1 MMDSLNI
8 VSKAHGSISSGIKS
22 GGAHGVHEVH
32 EGSFMFFFVIILI
45 LILVAFV
52 IFIHKNNKFKQ
63 QMRFWYFK
71 LLIKMNKL
79 EKIKENL
86 SRLLKNGRVDDVIQL
101 FDSIKES
108 PEFSSFGPD
117 DKVECEKIYNKA
129 INKKKEEIIECC
141 INDIKLFLEEKNWS
155 DAEKSVSG
163 IESEISLYVGEKSKE
178 FQVTIDNL
186 KKEIKKQEIA
196 TITSEIH
203 KLVDKGEIKEALS
216 LFDVK
221 TRRYS
226 IVDLSETD
234 SFLRKKVDDLIC
246 SLLNSEK
253 TEDAVAIIQS
263 LKLVEQ
269 YKSLSFVDD
278 YNQLVQKKIAGKIEG
293 FIKSLKLIDADNLL
307 SKNQDFLPA
316 KIIAEFRKRIN
327 DENINK
333 FAKIIESF
341 DNAIAN
347 GLVEEAETCIAK
359 ASSCKYVD
367 KSILDGKKHIL
378 EDLKKR
384 LEAEKS
390 FEKEI
395 PLLIMPWFN
404 EPKKKDAGEDADPL
418 CIVRKD
424 RTWGVLGVFDG
435 MGGAGARKYVHKDT
449 GEEHTAAYW
458 ASRIVKSSVEVLLNE
473 RPVGKDPVEYIEE
486 NLHNT
491 IVEKLNDAIVNFP
504 SASTTMSKM
513 IRKLPT
519 TLALCAFKVDEDF
532 VDIRCYWAGDS
543 RVYLLNKNGVTLLT
557 IDDADAPDGDP
568 FSPANMDLAM
578 NNTVCQDREF
588 RINKSLLKLKLEKDN
603 PFVLIPC
610 TDGCFGYYKN
620 PIEFESMLR
629 SQLLNSNDEDNWSDK
644 IKKAIID
651 NIQQD
656 DFSMSIISLGV
667 NSFAELKDCL
677 SHIKGNILF
686 DSYFEWRDGIINGI
700 ASLQSQIEECNEKM
714 FEIRGKKE
722 KLIETSKQ
730 YDEDLDLFIRKWK
743 EQEEIAKRYDV
754 NFGSI
759 EGSNAYMAIKKK
771 IDNKNNSITLLDDE
785 FEKIHNNWS
794 MLKERLEKMQLE
806 SDRRNNE
813 WYEKYKLTI
822 SIVKP
827 SGTI

>member
-1 MMDSLNI
+1 MVDSLNI
-8 VSKAHGSISSGIKS
+8 VSKAHDSISSGIKS
-22 GGAHGVHEVH
+22 SGAYGVHEVH
-32 EGSFMFFFVIILI
+32 ERSFMFFFVIILI
-45 LILVAFV
+45 LILVALV

-79 EKIKENL
+79 EKIKEKL
-86 SRLLKNGRVDDVIQL
+86 SRLLKNDRVDEVIQL

-108 PEFSSFGPD
+108 PKFSSFLLD
-117 DKVECEKIYNKA
+117 DKAECEKIYNKA
-129 INKKKEEIIECC
+129 IKKKKEKRIECC

-155 DAEKSVSG
+155 DAEKSVSD
-163 IESEISLYVGEKSKE
+163 IENEISVYVGEKSKE

-186 KKEIKKQEIA
+186 KREIKKQEIT
-196 TITSEIH
+196 TICSEIH

-221 TRRYS
+221 IRKYS

-234 SFLRKKVDDLIC
+234 SFLRKKVDELIS

-253 TEDAVAIIQS
+253 VEDVVVIIQS

-269 YKSLSFVDD
+269 YKRLSFVDN
-278 YNQLVQKKIAGKIEG
+278 YNQLVQKKIVEKIEG

-316 KIIAEFRKRIN
+316 KIIAELRQRIN

-347 GLVEEAETCIAK
+347 GLVEEAETCINTAN
-359 ASSCKYVD
+359 SCKYVD
-367 KSILDGKKHIL
+367 KSILDGKKLAL

-384 LEAEKS
+384 KKTEKS

-404 EPKKKDAGEDADPL
+404 EPKKRDAGEDADPL
-418 CIVRKD
+418 CLARKD
-424 RTWGVLGVFDG
+424 RTWGVVGVFDG

-449 GEEHTAAYW
+449 GEEHSAAYW

-473 RPVGKDPVEYIEE
+473 RPIGKDPIEYIED
-486 NLHNT
+486 NLHNA
-491 IVEKLNDAIVNFP
+491 IVEQLNDAIVNFP

-519 TLALCAFKVDEDF
+519 TLALCMFKVEDDF

-588 RINKSLLKLKLEKDN
+588 KINKSFLKLKLEKDN

-629 SQLLNSNDEDNWSDK
+629 SQLLNSNDEEHWSEK
-644 IKKAIID
+644 IKKAIVD

-656 DFSMSIISLGV
+656 DFSMCIISLGV
-667 NSFAELKDCL
+667 NSFVELKNCL
-677 SHIKGNILF
+677 SHIKSSTLF
-686 DSYFEWRDGIINGI
+686 DSYFKWRNEVINDI
-700 ASLQSQIEECNEKM
+700 ESLQEQIDKCNEQIL
-714 FEIRGKKE
+714 EIRGKKE
-722 KLIETSKQ
+722 KLEKDSKQ
-730 YDEDLDLFIRKWK
+730 YDEDLNSFMSKWK
-743 EQEEIAKRYDV
+743 EQEKIAKRYDV
-754 NFGSI
+754 NLGSI
-759 EGSNAYMAIKKK
+759 EGSNVYMAIKEK
-771 IDNKNNSITLLDDE
+771 IDNRNGRVNSLNNELKN
-785 FEKIHNNWS
+785 IHNKWDE
-794 MLKERLEKMQLE
+794 LKDSLEKLQIE

-813 WYEKYKLTI
+813 WYKEYKLTI
-822 SIVKP
+822 SIVEP

>member
-1 MMDSLNI
+1 MADSLNI

-22 GGAHGVHEVH
+22 SGAHGVNEVH

-52 IFIHKNNKFKQ
+52 IYIYKNNKFKQ

-71 LLIKMNKL
+71 LLIKMNKP

-86 SRLLKNGRVDDVIQL
+86 SRLLSNGRVDEVIQL
-101 FDSIKES
+101 LDSIKES
-108 PEFSSFGPD
+108 PEFSSFYPD
-117 DKVECEKIYNKA
+117 DKAECENIYNKA
-129 INKKKEEIIECC
+129 TNKKKEERIECC
-141 INDIKLFLEEKNWS
+141 INDIKLFLEDKNWS
-155 DAEKSVSG
+155 DAEKSMSG
-163 IESEISLYVGEKSKE
+163 IESEMSVYDGEKLKE
-178 FQVTIDNL
+178 FQVAIDNL
-186 KKEIKKQEIA
+186 KKEIKKQEI
-196 TITSEIH
+196 TTVCSEIH

-221 TRRYS
+221 TRKYS

-234 SFLRKKVDDLIC
+234 SFLRKKVDDLIS
-246 SLLNSEK
+246 SLLYSEK
-253 TEDAVAIIQS
+253 IEDAVAIIQS
-263 LKLVEQ
+263 LKSVEQ

-278 YNQLVQKKIAGKIEG
+278 YYQLVQKKLTGEIEG
-293 FIKSLKLIDADNLL
+293 FIKLLKLIDAENLL

-316 KIIAEFRKRIN
+316 KIVAEFRKKIN
-327 DENINK
+327 DENINN
-333 FAKIIESF
+333 FAKIIALF

-347 GLVEEAETCIAK
+347 GLVGEAEIYITK

-367 KSILDGKKHIL
+367 KSILDAKKHIL

-384 LEAEKS
+384 LETEKS
-390 FEKEI
+390 FEKDI

-424 RTWGVLGVFDG
+424 RTWGVVGVFDG
-435 MGGAGARKYVHKDT
+435 MGGAGARKYVHKET
-449 GEEHTAAYW
+449 GEEHTSAYW

-473 RPVGKDPVEYIEE
+473 RPIGKDPIENIEE
-486 NLHNT
+486 NLHKT
-491 IVEKLNDAIVNFP
+491 LVEKLNDAIVNFP

-519 TLALCAFKVDEDF
+519 TLALCAFKVEDDF
-532 VDIRCYWAGDS
+532 VTIRCYWAGDS
-543 RVYLLNKNGVTLLT
+543 RVYLINKNGVTLLT

-588 RINKSLLKLKLEKDN
+588 RINKSVLKLKLEKDN

-620 PIEFESMLR
+620 PIEFEFMLR
-629 SQLLNSNDEDNWSDK
+629 SQLLNSSDEANWSEN
-644 IKKAIID
+644 IKKAIIE

-656 DFSMSIISLGV
+656 DFSMSIISLGA
-667 NSFAELKDCL
+667 NSFVELKNHL
-677 SHIKGNILF
+677 SLTKGNHLF
-686 DSYFEWRDGIINGI
+686 DSYFEWRDGVINGI
-700 ASLQSQIEECNEKM
+700 ASLQNQIEECNEQM
-714 FEIRGKKE
+714 SEIRDKKE
-722 KLIETSKQ
+722 KLKEISKQ
-730 YDEDLDLFIRKWK
+730 YDEDLDLFMLKWK
-743 EQEEIAKRYDV
+743 EQEEIVKKYDV
-754 NFGSI
+754 NLESI
-759 EGSNAYMAIKKK
+759 EGSNAYIAIKKM
-771 IDNKNNSITLLDDE
+771 IDDKKNSLASLDNE
-785 FEKIHNNWS
+785 FEDLHNNWIKLKGS
-794 MLKERLEKMQLE
+794 MEELQLE
-806 SDRRNNE
+806 SDKKNNE

>member
-1 MMDSLNI
+1 MVDSLNI

-22 GGAHGVHEVH
+22 SGAHGVHEVH

-86 SRLLKNGRVDDVIQL
+86 SRLLKNGRVDEVIQL
-101 FDSIKES
+101 FDSVKES
-108 PEFSSFGPD
+108 PEFLSFGPD

-129 INKKKEEIIECC
+129 INKKKEEKIKCC

-155 DAEKSVSG
+155 DAEKSVLG

-196 TITSEIH
+196 TITSEIN

-221 TRRYS
+221 TRKYS

-234 SFLRKKVDDLIC
+234 SFLRKKVDDLIY
-246 SLLNSEK
+246 SLLDSEK

-333 FAKIIESF
+333 FAKTIESF

-367 KSILDGKKHIL
+367 KSILDGKKLIL

-384 LEAEKS
+384 IKTEKS

-404 EPKKKDAGEDADPL
+404 EPKKRDAGEDADPL
-418 CIVRKD
+418 CLARKD

-473 RPVGKDPVEYIEE
+473 RPVGKDPIEYIEE

-519 TLALCAFKVDEDF
+519 TLALCAFKVEDDF

-543 RVYLLNKNGVTLLT
+543 RVYLLTKNGVTLLT

-588 RINKSLLKLKLEKDN
+588 RINKSVLKLKLEKGN

-629 SQLLNSNDEDNWSDK
+629 SQLLNSSDEANWSEN
-644 IKKAIID
+644 IKKAIIE

-656 DFSMSIISLGV
+656 DFSMSIISVGAS
-667 NSFAELKDCL
+667 SFVELKNYL
-677 SHIKGNILF
+677 SFTKGNNLF
-686 DSYFEWRDGIINGI
+686 DSYFEWRKGIINGI
-700 ASLQSQIEECNEKM
+700 VSLQNQIEECNEQM
-714 FEIRGKKE
+714 SEIRDKKE

-730 YDEDLDLFIRKWK
+730 CDEDLDLFMLKWR

-754 NFGSI
+754 NLGSI
-759 EGSNAYMAIKKK
+759 EGSNAYIAIKNM
-771 IDNKNNSITLLDDE
+771 IDNNNNSLASLDNE
-785 FEKIHNNWS
+785 FENIHNKWIK
-794 MLKERLEKMQLE
+794 LKGGLEDLQLE
-806 SDRRNNE
+806 SDKRNNE

>member
-1 MMDSLNI
+1 MVDSLNI
-8 VSKAHGSISSGIKS
+8 VSKAQDSISYGIKS
-22 GGAHGVHEVH
+22 SGAHGVHEVH

-45 LILVAFV
+45 IILVAFV

-86 SRLLKNGRVDDVIQL
+86 SRLLKNGRVDEVIQL

-129 INKKKEEIIECC
+129 INKKKEEI
-141 INDIKLFLEEKNWS
+141 
-155 DAEKSVSG
+155 
-163 IESEISLYVGEKSKE
+163 
-178 FQVTIDNL
+178 
-186 KKEIKKQEIA
+186 KKQEIA

-203 KLVDKGEIKEALS
+203 ELVGKGKIKEALS
-216 LFDVK
+216 LFDEK
-221 TRRYS
+221 TRKYS
-226 IVDLSETD
+226 IDDFSETD
-234 SFLRKKVDDLIC
+234 LFLRKKVDDLI
-246 SLLNSEK
+246 SSFLKSGK
-253 TEDAVAIIQS
+253 IEDAVAIIQS

-269 YKSLSFVDD
+269 YKSSEFVDD
-278 YNQLVQKKIAGKIEG
+278 YNQHVQKKLAGKIEEL
-293 FIKSLKLIDADNLL
+293 IKKLKLDDADNLL
-307 SKNQDFLPA
+307 NENQDFLPT
-316 KIIAEFRKRIN
+316 KVIAEYRKRIN

-378 EDLKKR
+378 KDLKKR

-610 TDGCFGYYKN
+610 TDGCFGYYRN

-629 SQLLNSNDEDNWSDK
+629 SQLLNSSDEDNWSEK

-677 SHIKGNILF
+677 SHIKGNLF
-686 DSYFEWRDGIINGI
+686 DSYFEWREKVINDKKDLTEIIKDCNNRMSYILKEKGKLNDTNELLKSFISSWEKLKDRVNLGRIEDNEAYI
-700 ASLQSQIEECNEKM
+700 AIKNEINNNNNNIAAFDEEFK
-714 FEIRGKKE
+714 EIHNKWIKLKKE
-722 KLIETSKQ
+722 L
-730 YDEDLDLFIRKWK
+730 
-743 EQEEIAKRYDV
+743 EE
-754 NFGSI
+754 
-759 EGSNAYMAIKKK
+759 
-771 IDNKNNSITLLDDE
+771 L
-785 FEKIHNNWS
+785 
-794 MLKERLEKMQLE
+794 QLE
-806 SDRRNNE
+806 SDRKNNE